1 MSKTKFDWP
10 GIIAEIK
17 RRGFSLSELARENG
31 YHPSTFVQ
39 VKNKCH
45 YKAQSIIAA
54 CIDQDP
60 RIIWPDRYLIKK
72 PHVISN
78 RYRALLESKKSAANV
93 DMEKA
98 A

>member
-1 MSKTKFDWP
+1 MSKTKLDWP

-60 RIIWPDRYLIKK
+60 CLLWPDRYLIKK
-72 PHVISN
+72 PHILSN
-78 RYRALLESKKSAANV
+78 RYKAILESKKSNALI

>member
-1 MSKTKFDWP
+1 MSKPLLDWP
-10 GIIAEIK
+10 GVIAEIK

-39 VKNKCH
+39 VKTKCH
-45 YKAQSIIAA
+45 FRAQSIIAA
-54 CIDQDP
+54 CIDKDP
-60 RIIWPDRYLIKK
+60 RDIWPNRYLIQK
-72 PHVISN
+72 PRIVSN
-78 RYRALLESKKSAANV
+78 RYKALLESKKSNGLV